1 MDSKQ
6 SKAKRTRKR
15 KLTKTQEEKRSK
27 LLEKIINKWVC
38 VRQNYGDGETYVFLK
53 HKMTESGS
61 FSKIEQ
67 VILSGDP
74 IQDGV
79 YLITDYDIDVVY
91 DLKLKQEL
99 IEIKPKKFDLK
110 VGFYAEDEYVETMD
124 DFKKHLISSK
134 YLTEEEFSLYWKNG
148 KKPKEIEEIILSY
161 DNLKGNKEG

>member
-15 KLTKTQEEKRSK
+15 KLTKTQEEKRAK

-38 VRQNYGDGETYVFLK
+38 VRQNYGDEETYVFLK

-67 VILSGDP
+67 LILSGDP
-74 IQDGV
+74 IQDGI

-91 DLKLKQEL
+91 DIKLKREL
-99 IEIKPKKFDLK
+99 IEIRPKKFDLK
-110 VGFYAEDEYVETMD
+110 MGFYAEDEYVETME
-124 DFKKHLISSK
+124 DFRKNLIGSK
-134 YLTEEEFSLYWKNG
+134 YLTEEEFELYWKNA
-148 KKPKEIEEIILSY
+148 KKPKEIEEVILSY
-161 DNLKGNKEG
+161 DIIKSDRED